1 MAYDNNQMGSGTVF
15 TGIYKVT
22 RRTAIAALL
31 TSAGISAQTPDPQ
44 QEPHERQ
51 GFPPNSGDRKLPNGK
66 SQSDAIA
73 KDNHQKALKDADD
86 LVAMAEELR
95 DELKRAGDY
104 VVPVS
109 SVKKTEEIEKLARKI
124 RGRLKD

>member
-1 MAYDNNQMGSGTVF
+1 MAYDNNQMSGF
-15 TGIYKVT
+15 
-22 RRTAIAALL
+22 
-31 TSAGISAQTPDPQ
+31 GISRRVAIFALSVPAGLAAQI
-44 QEPHERQ
+44 QEPEQEPRERQ
-51 GFPPNSGDRKLPNGK
+51 GFPPNSEDRKLPNGK
-66 SQSDAIA
+66 SQKDAIA
-73 KDNHQKALKDADD
+73 KDDHEKALKDAND
-86 LVAMAEELR
+86 LVAIAEELR

>member
-1 MAYDNNQMGSGTVF
+1 MAYDNNQMVDF
-15 TGIYKVT
+15 GIT
-22 RRTAIAALL
+22 RRTAIAALVAP
-31 TSAGISAQTPDPQ
+31 AGLPAQTQDPQ

-51 GFPPNSGDRKLPNGK
+51 GFPPNSEDRRLPNGK
-66 SQSDAIA
+66 SQKDAIA
-73 KDNHQKALKDADD
+73 KDDHEKALKDAND

-104 VVPVS
+104 TVPVS